1 MNTTTQT
8 LPGTPMMRAI
18 AACVSARVPALLIGA
33 PGQGKTA
40 KLEAMSRSWGYYF
53 ESLTGSNREAT
64 DFLGLPFE
72 GQFTSPHD
80 GSEYKVQS
88 SLSLDWAIRL
98 NEQAKVRP
106 NAGSVVLL
114 DECNLQEDVMK
125 AFLRVT
131 EERIAGP
138 DRFEDNVAVL
148 LAMNPTHLSTGGY
161 DLPAPFANRMIH
173 LTWEHDHDAWT
184 DAFLSGF
191 ADVAYPSMDSLLGPR
206 DTETSTRVRSAI
218 AQFLN
223 VHPQHRNDCPE
234 NDIDAASGPWQSIRM
249 WTKAAQALEQLHHGD
264 DAATRLLL
272 RGAVGKKA
280 ATDYMTWRDQ
290 QDLYDPAAVLRGDV
304 DVNWNDGRLDRLYVL
319 TLSLRALVQATG
331 DADQWATAMKLM
343 AQGQAVRPDVAWQ
356 GAHGLLQVRP
366 SDATLPR
373 AFKDAFSEQMDRVGL
388 TTSQSAA
395 A

>member
-1 MNTTTQT
+1 MNTTTNT

-18 AACVSARVPALLIGA
+18 AACVAARVPALLIGA

-72 GQFTSPHD
+72 DRYTSPHD
-80 GSEYKVQS
+80 GTEHKVQG

-98 NEQAKVRP
+98 NEQAKARP
-106 NAGSVVLL
+106 ETGSVVLL

-125 AFLRVT
+125 AFLRVV

-138 DRFEDNVAVL
+138 DRFEDNVAML

-173 LTWEHDHDAWT
+173 LEWVHDHDAWA
-184 DAFLSGF
+184 DAFLNGF
-191 ADVAYPSMDSLLGPR
+191 ADVTYPSLDALLGPR
-206 DTETSTRVRSAI
+206 DAETSTRVRSAI

-223 VHPQHRNDCPE
+223 VHPEHRNGCPE
-234 NDIDAASGPWQSIRM
+234 DDIDAASGPWQSIRM
-249 WTKAAQALEQLHHGD
+249 WTKAAQALEQLHAGD
-264 DAATRLLL
+264 DAAARLLL

-280 ATDYMTWRDQ
+280 ATDFMTWRDQ

-304 DVNWNDGRLDRLYVL
+304 KVNWNDPRLDRLYVL
-319 TLSLRALVQATG
+319 SLSLKALVQVTG
-331 DADQWATAMKLM
+331 DADQWKAAMNLM
-343 AQGQAVRPDVAWQ
+343 TEGQAVRPDVAWQ

-366 SDATLPR
+366 DDARMPK
-373 AFKDAFSEQMDRVGL
+373 AFRDAFSDQLDRLGL
-388 TTSQSAA
+388 TTTGQRAA
-395 A
+395 